1 MSTTDCRAFFKSALA
16 KINRP
21 KWYPHTALIHPHT
34 QTSFSGNT
42 LQTQNIE
49 SKYIC
54 KLSVTVAVVANLPY
68 TSYILS
74 LLLIAYVLES
84 LVADRQSYKRNVVSA
99 TPHGAAS
106 FSPPPVG
113 PVVE

>member
-1 MSTTDCRAFFKSALA
+1 MLFHRD
-16 KINRP
+16 
-21 KWYPHTALIHPHT
+21 T
-34 QTSFSGNT
+34 QTDVSAYARE
-42 LQTQNIE
+42 TQKIE
-49 SKYIC
+49 SKYLC
-54 KLSVTVAVVANLPY
+54 KLSVTVAVDANLPY
-68 TSYILS
+68 TSAILS

-84 LVADRQSYKRNVVSA
+84 LIADRQSYKRNVVSA